1 MRNKHFM
8 KITINVLPLPLQIGD
23 LHFENTKKN
32 SANKKKVKKNREH
45 LNILYLIYKNSISN

>member
-1 MRNKHFM
+1 M

-32 SANKKKVKKNREH
+32 SANKKKSKKNREH